1 MVRPPAL
8 LLLCHDELSIAT
20 KSRKVSAGSK
30 SYGPATMEQKQLSDS
45 TWFRK
50 MGRLGTSNFR
60 SARGDDSILQDITRD
75 DSTAPTR
82 STASS
87 SFSSKDADVELLIP
101 HLVSTKET
109 RKSCL
114 KLYSHIQND
123 ESMNT
128 IHYDHGDIGTGSASL
143 RKVSW
148 DTIQFRTYETILGD
162 NPSVSAGPPISLGW
176 KYNVSSSTIVSIDDY
191 ESRRGR
197 RRSKEQFL
205 LPLVARERALMDAGY
220 SRSEINAA
228 VKASLKIK
236 QSRQVNARV
245 GWLHALSRRK
255 SSKTAST
262 GRVD

>member
-1 MVRPPAL
+1 M
-8 LLLCHDELSIAT
+8 AT

-30 SYGPATMEQKQLSDS
+30 SCGPTTMEQKQLSDC

-60 SARGDDSILQDITRD
+60 SARGDDGLLLEITRD
-75 DSTAPTR
+75 DSTAPTH

-87 SFSSKDADVELLIP
+87 SFSSKDTDIELLIP

-114 KLYSHIQND
+114 KLYSHVQND

-176 KYNVSSSTIVSIDDY
+176 KYDVASSTIVSIDDY

-197 RRSKEQFL
+197 QRRSKEQFL
-205 LPLVARERALMDAGY
+205 LPLVARERGLMDAGY